1 MATNYAD
8 SVNALYLAYY
18 GRPADPAGLAF
29 WTQAL
34 QNSNG
39 DLGSITDA
47 FATSAEATSRFSGES
62 VADRISDIYQQLF
75 NRAPDKAGLDYWVNA
90 IQSGQLSMANAA
102 ISIMGGAQS
111 SDAQIS
117 TAREQAAAQ
126 FTTAVAASG
135 VAYDGEAAIQA
146 ARVLISAVTANSKPA
161 DIAALVTAS
170 TSLVQTVHD
179 NPGIMTALAN
189 GGDLSSLLSTASGQ
203 ADPVG
208 MVQALATIGKAAL
221 TDSTGLAVLLQGGG
235 VAGMLNS
242 LPAGTTLHDV
252 ASAVQQGGLYAG
264 ANVATPPVETA
275 PAITPTIAFVGTD
288 GKDLPV
294 STTLVANSIWYFVDV
309 KGIPSGGTTDFQV
322 STDGTTWT
330 SVSEDQTLADG
341 TYYIR
346 YVVKDAAGD
355 SGTSNALKLVMD
367 HTVAYPNVQLV
378 QDTGVSATDH
388 ITSNGNVTISG
399 LHANETW
406 TYSFDGKTWTA
417 GTTGIDGSATIPS
430 NGATG
435 NLTLQIRTLE
445 NVNGNQQFTSTAFH
459 YTVDKT
465 PPAAPT
471 VSLAHDTGVSA
482 TDNITQDGH
491 IQVGG
496 IEQGGSWEYS
506 FDGTN
511 WIAGTAADANG
522 VATLATSGDGTKA
535 LEVRSYDAAG
545 NVSSIST
552 LNYTLKTSFTVT
564 EVFKGADGNELPADA
579 TLSVNSPNY
588 TIDAHGAIGSVSS
601 YFQVSDTGADGSWVT
616 TSDSAQLPDG
626 LHYIRYVFTDAAG
639 NVAEANPLKLMVDT
653 TPPPV
658 PTVALVQDTGVSAS
672 DGITSN
678 PQFKVSGIETG
689 ATWDYSVDGTHW
701 IQGGTPDP
709 TGSAFGNLTEGEQ
722 AVQVRVH
729 DAAGNISTASLQAT
743 LDTTTPAAGLAFDH
757 ITGGAHGVST
767 TTLTTVDAVFTY
779 TGTIDSGDTIEYT
792 NDGTTWTKVASSM
805 IDTVAKT
812 ITLHDIDLSTSDAWI
827 EVRSS
832 DVAGNSALSGW
843 VNIDG
848 PHTTYS
854 VQPPITDAGIQV
866 SSGQNAH
873 IYLTDGINAPVQIQ
887 SSDSSGDAVA
897 NTTVSIGVQTT
908 AVQGVLGLGEAPGFI
923 TSNDATTYGF
933 GTTGNDTLAGQYL
946 WGYAGDDT
954 LNVTGTAAYNSG
966 YVVGGAG
973 SDTIHTE
980 TSSTQLVY
988 TGVQDSFVA
997 ADGTTAHGF
1006 DTVYVSTDASASFT
1020 EQFKFE
1026 NTPINGGYQA
1036 VTGTGYTGT
1045 ETGNELLAKL
1055 NTALG
1060 HTIQL
1065 NGTVQEAFVDFGA
1078 GTDGKDVGF
1087 LIIDLNANGIVD
1099 GNDYVVK
1106 IVGNVDHSSITS
1118 SSSGI
1123 VQFNA
1128 GSTGH

>member
-34 QNSNG
+34 QSSNG
-39 DLGSITDA
+39 DLSSITDA

-62 VADRISDIYQQLF
+62 VADRVSDIYQQLF
-75 NRAPDKAGLDYWVNA
+75 NRAPDKAGLDYWVSA
-90 IQSGQLSMANAA
+90 IQSGQLSMASAA
-102 ISIMGGAQS
+102 ISIMNGAQS

-146 ARVLISAVTANSKPA
+146 ARVLISAVTASSKPA

-170 TSLVQTVHD
+170 TSLVQTAHD
-179 NPGIMTALAN
+179 NPSIMTALAN

-235 VAGMLNS
+235 VAGLLSS
-242 LPAGTTLHDV
+242 LPAGTTLGDV

-294 STTLVANSIWYFVDV
+294 NTTLVANSIWYFVDV

-322 STDGTTWT
+322 STNGTTWT

-355 SGTSNALKLVMD
+355 SGTSNVLKLVMD

-378 QDTGVSATDH
+378 QDTGVSSADY
-388 ITSNGNVTISG
+388 ITNNGNVTISG

-417 GTTGIDGSATIPS
+417 GTTGADGSATIPS

-459 YTVDKT
+459 YTVDTK
-465 PPAAPT
+465 PPVAPT
-471 VSLAHDTGVSA
+471 VSLVNDTGVSA

-491 IQVGG
+491 VKVAG
-496 IEQGGSWEYS
+496 IEQGGTWEYS

-511 WIAGTAADANG
+511 WLAGPAADANG

-535 LEVRSYDAAG
+535 LEVRSYDVAG
-545 NVSSIST
+545 NVSAVST

-564 EVFKGADGNELPADA
+564 EVFKGPDGNELPADA

-588 TIDAHGAIGSVSS
+588 TVDVHGALGSVSQT
-601 YFQVSDTGADGSWVT
+601 FQVSDTGADGSWVT

-639 NVAEANPLKLMVDT
+639 NIAAANPLKLMVDT

-678 PQFKVSGIETG
+678 PQFKVSGIEAG

-701 IQGGTPDP
+701 MQGGTPDA
-709 TGSAFGNLTEGEQ
+709 TGSAFGDLAAGEQ
-722 AVQVRVH
+722 TVQVRVH

-743 LDTTTPAAGLAFDH
+743 LEQGEPAAGLTFDH
-757 ITGGAHGVST
+757 IVGEAAGVAT
-767 TTLTTVDAVFTY
+767 TTHTQADVVFSY
-779 TGTIDSGDTIEYT
+779 TGSVPAGVTIEYET
-792 NDGTTWTKVASSM
+792 AANNQWVTLDSSAL
-805 IDTVAKT
+805 DTSAKT
-812 ITLHDIDLSTSDAWI
+812 ITISDLNLSTSDAYI
-827 EVRSS
+827 QIRVT
-832 DVAGNSALSGW
+832 DPAGNQNFGHIT
-843 VNIDG
+843 IDG
-848 PHTTYS
+848 PYTSYS

-866 SSGQNAH
+866 SSSQNAH
-873 IYLTDGINAPVQIQ
+873 IYLTDGTNAPVQIQ
-887 SSDSSGDAVA
+887 SSDASGDAVA
-897 NTTVSIGVQTT
+897 NTTVSIGVQQT

-933 GTTGNDTLAGQYL
+933 GTTGNDTLTGQYL
-946 WGYAGDDT
+946 WGYGGDDT

-997 ADGTTAHGF
+997 ADDTTAHGF

-1026 NTPINGGYQA
+1026 NTSIDGGYQT

-1060 HTIQL
+1060 HTITV

-1087 LIIDLNANGIVD
+1087 LVIDLNGNGIVD

-1106 IVGNVDHSSITS
+1106 IVGNVDHSSIFTTT
-1118 SSSGI
+1118 SGI

-1128 GSTGH
+1128 GPAGH